1 MNALV
6 ELNRSAYIGSSDVA
20 GILGVSP
27 WDTPL
32 DVYYKKVGWP
42 EGLEPARDEA
52 REKFFRR
59 GQLMEPVVR
68 QMAEEEYGL
77 DIICYSTPER
87 PNRYHNGWMAAEID
101 FEIEMNAALHEA
113 WPETQDIPLETRVN
127 CEVKTCAPF
136 ASKKF
141 GDDGTDEVPYEYATQ
156 ALWGQFVT
164 GRKHTLFFV
173 LVGSDTLLKYRVDR
187 DEELLEMIVGKAS
200 SFWLENVMLRRP
212 PEPQTLK
219 DLDYLMPRNVSTKV
233 EADAALAAL
242 YREYADIKRMEKI
255 HKDRL
260 EDLQFEIGSRMLGG
274 EKYEAKTKVGKHEL
288 VVDGRPVLTISY
300 CETQRM
306 DNDRV
311 IAAFPEA
318 AGMRKKSTFFRFDL
332 PKSKEQ

>member
-6 ELNRSAYIGSSDVA
+6 ELNRASFLGSSDIA

-32 DVYYKKVGWP
+32 TIYYKKVGWP

-52 REKFFRR
+52 REKLFRR
-59 GQLMEPVVR
+59 GHLMEPVVR
-68 QMAEEEYGL
+68 QMAEEEFGL
-77 DIICYSTPER
+77 NIVKFSTPEI
-87 PNRYHNGWMAAEID
+87 PNRYHIGPWAAEID
-101 FEIEMNAALHEA
+101 FEIEMNATLHA
-113 WPETQDIPLETRVN
+113 RWPEVSDIPLGTTVN
-127 CEVKTCAPF
+127 CEVKTCRPMA
-136 ASKKF
+136 AKKF
-141 GDDGTDEVPYEYATQ
+141 GEEIGDVPMEYATQ

-164 GRKHTLFFV
+164 GRQYTLFFV

-187 DEELLEMIVGKAS
+187 DNGLIEDIANTAS
-200 SFWLENVMLRRP
+200 SFWLEHVMLRRP

-233 EADAALAAL
+233 VADAALGAL
-242 YREYADIKRMEKI
+242 YREYADIKRQEKM

>member
-1 MNALV
+1 MNAPT
-6 ELNRSAYIGSSDVA
+6 EINRSAFLGSSDVA

-32 DVYYKKVGWP
+32 TVFYKKVGWP
-42 EGLEPARDEA
+42 EGLEPAADPE
-52 REKFFRR
+52 RERFFRR
-59 GQLMEPVVR
+59 GTLMEPVVR
-68 QMAEEEYGL
+68 QMAQEEYGL
-77 DIICYSTPER
+77 DIVRYSTPER

-101 FEIEMNAALHEA
+101 FEIDMNEALHES
-113 WPETQDIPLETRVN
+113 WPETQDIPLGMRVN
-127 CEVKTCAPF
+127 CEVKTSSPMA
-136 ASKKF
+136 AKKF
-141 GDDGTDEVPYEYATQ
+141 GDDIGDVPMAYACQ

-200 SFWLENVMLRRP
+200 SFWLEHVMLRVP
-212 PEPQTLK
+212 PEPQTLA
-219 DLDYLMPRNVSTKV
+219 DLDYLLPRTVSTKV
-233 EADAALAAL
+233 VADAALGAL

-260 EDLQFEIGSRMLGG
+260 EDLKFEIGSRMLGG
-274 EKYEAKTKVGKHEL
+274 EKYEAKTKVNKHVL
-288 VVDGRPVLTISY
+288 VVDGREVLAVSY
-300 CETQRM
+300 NETRTL
-306 DNDRV
+306 DGDRV

-318 AGMRKKSTFFRFDL
+318 AGMRKVSKYFRFDL